1 MATKTLA
8 MTMELFRRNGFE
20 IGKVEQWI
28 PGRGMAGGG
37 CRRDLFGFIDAI
49 AMPDSS
55 PSGGV
60 FRDVLHGCVA
70 VQACGTDVKEHMKK
84 IQAQPLATNWLRDCG
99 PIVLVC
105 WRRIKVKRGG
115 KAIRW
120 KPRVF
125 VASVICDAEID
136 WIEMTDILV

>member
-60 FRDVLHGCVA
+60 FRYVLYGCVA
-70 VQACGTDVKEHMKK
+70 VQACGADVKEHMEK
-84 IQAQPLATNWLRDCG
+84 IRAQPLAANWLRTCG
-99 PIVLVC
+99 PIVLVG
-105 WRRIKVKRGG
+105 WRRVKVKRGG

-120 KPRVF
+120 KPKLF
-125 VASVICDAEID
+125 VASMVDESSID
-136 WIEMTDILV
+136 WEDMTDILV